1 MWKITLYMDYPY
13 SRNKKEGKEM
23 IYEIN
28 QERLL
33 KTLQELIETPSVVGY
48 YPCIHQLLEELVE
61 PYGLTVDYDRRHT
74 AYVKIS
80 GQNPEK
86 RFAWEHTSIRLE
98 WLSVQSK
105 RMDGF
110 LSAIWED

>member
-1 MWKITLYMDYPY
+1 MDYPY

-28 QERLL
+28 QKRLL

-74 AYVKIS
+74 AYV
-80 GQNPEK
+80 
-86 RFAWEHTSIRLE
+86 HTSIRLE